1 MCEPAYLQRLVL
13 SRGLNARDWIATI
26 VWIILHRITGIF
38 SYDRLNIYRDHR
50 DDYLKSKF
58 NHWRQCTAETT
69 YVPIETSKRNEDLE
83 NYIVSTAYNYNA
95 LSGSALL
102 EGAGERG
109 DEPQVLPENELSNFS
124 SGHRKREKSSC
135 RQKIFGP
142 YLLDLSIQTALH
154 FILKHQGFLKCTL
167 ATCNQTQ
174 KNTGT
179 VMSLPIRILK
189 WNLTA
194 CSFPP
199 STIMDGSSAQGLP
212 QCIKEEQRVLFH

>member
-38 SYDRLNIYRDHR
+38 PYDRLNIYRDHP

-69 YVPIETSKRNEDLE
+69 HVPIETSKRNEDLE

-109 DEPQVLPENELSNFS
+109 DEPQKMNFQLLKWTS
-124 SGHRKREKSSC
+124 HTRKN
-135 RQKIFGP
+135 
-142 YLLDLSIQTALH
+142 LVT
-154 FILKHQGFLKCTL
+154 
-167 ATCNQTQ
+167 NQTKTSKVREDRKFLANICWICQ
-174 KNTGT
+174 YKKLYIT
-179 VMSLPIRILK
+179 
-189 WNLTA
+189 
-194 CSFPP
+194 SF
-199 STIMDGSSAQGLP
+199 IG
-212 QCIKEEQRVLFH
+212 RVS

>member
-38 SYDRLNIYRDHR
+38 PYDRLNIYRDHP

-83 NYIVSTAYNYNA
+83 NYIVSTAYSYKA

-109 DEPQVLPENELSNFS
+109 TSHRFSQKMNFQLLKWTS
-124 SGHRKREKSSC
+124 HTRKN
-135 RQKIFGP
+135 
-142 YLLDLSIQTALH
+142 LVT
-154 FILKHQGFLKCTL
+154 
-167 ATCNQTQ
+167 NQTKTSKVREDRKFLANICWICQ
-174 KNTGT
+174 YKKLYIT
-179 VMSLPIRILK
+179 
-189 WNLTA
+189 
-194 CSFPP
+194 SF
-199 STIMDGSSAQGLP
+199 SG
-212 QCIKEEQRVLFH
+212 RVS

>member
-38 SYDRLNIYRDHR
+38 PYDRLNIYRDHP

-69 YVPIETSKRNEDLE
+69 HVPIETSKRNEDLE
-83 NYIVSTAYNYNA
+83 NYIVSTAYSYKA

-109 DEPQVLPENELSNFS
+109 DEPQVLPENELSTSQMDIAYAKKLSNKS
-124 SGHRKREKSSC
+124 NEDVKSSR
-135 RQKIFGP
+135 RQKIFGQ
-142 YLLDLSIQTALH
+142 YLLDLPIQKALH
-154 FILKHQGFLKCTL
+154 HKF
-167 ATCNQTQ
+167 
-174 KNTGT
+174 
-179 VMSLPIRILK
+179 
-189 WNLTA
+189 
-194 CSFPP
+194 
-199 STIMDGSSAQGLP
+199 
-212 QCIKEEQRVLFH
+212 